1 MSCPIYVTIT
11 ILPKQNKLASIS
23 FLYKTLLGSWHAVE
37 QQAGLEPDSAGFPT
51 ALVIFKQLALRGDN
65 ISTLGSLLSFVR
77 QVASGYALRMLQ
89 QFILSEGI

>member
-23 FLYKTLLGSWHAVE
+23 FLYKTLLGSWHAEE

-51 ALVIFKQLALRGDN
+51 ALVIFK
-65 ISTLGSLLSFVR
+65 
-77 QVASGYALRMLQ
+77 
-89 QFILSEGI
+89 